1 MGEKIIRE
9 VGSETGR
16 IGEQTT
22 KSASSTDARTGRT
35 GRTRAS
41 RGRRTRTAE
50 EKERLFKLADVNEK
64 SLESKE
70 YAEKKEKY
78 DKEIEQRKESKV
90 AQNKPVKLEITP
102 TGEIEEKPVKK
113 TRKRRTKKNSVD
125 TEPIEKLLMATTGII
140 ATRPDMQM
148 WKMSKQEAHAIAE
161 PLGQVLE
168 KYDLAKPLT
177 ENAPEIA
184 LIVATLTFV
193 APRTVATIAVKKE
206 RKKDGFK
213 GKVVSIGSTGK
224 TLDENRESKTVVQ
237 RDDKKSSTDVGL
249 NDAFGSSL

>member
-1 MGEKIIRE
+1 M
-9 VGSETGR
+9 
-16 IGEQTT
+16 
-22 KSASSTDARTGRT
+22 
-35 GRTRAS
+35 
-41 RGRRTRTAE
+41 
-50 EKERLFKLADVNEK
+50 ADVNEK
-64 SLESKE
+64 VLENKE
-70 YAEKKEKY
+70 YSEKKEKY

-125 TEPIEKLLMATTGII
+125 TEPIEKLLMATTGVI

-184 LIVATLTFV
+184 LVVATLTFV
-193 APRTVATIAVKKE
+193 APRTVATIAVKREKN
-206 RKKDGFK
+206 KDGFK
-213 GKVVSIGSTGK
+213 GKVVGTGSTGK
-224 TLDENRESKTVVQ
+224 VLDENRKSDTVVK
-237 RDDKKSSTDVGL
+237 RDDEKRATNYGV
-249 NDAFGSSL
+249 NDAFGSAL